1 MEEPPPL
8 CRWNSAGWP
17 LSNAYAYRVKVGLP
31 NVDPI
36 CPSGSLTGSKM
47 RQENSRPRYGAGV
60 DGMSS
65 VPELSFRNASHAA
78 IPTSRCRARWRS
90 AGPISFSVEPA
101 VSTNPPLAL
110 GDEQQRYH
118 LSNVAYGRVPVR
130 QLASSIRSRLRPRFR
145 SVRRASFVRHRSP
158 VSLAFN
164 QAAQKRKG
172 RAMSTA
178 SLV

>member
-17 LSNAYAYRVKVGLP
+17 LSNAYAYRVKAGLP

-65 VPELSFRNASHAA
+65 VPGLPFRK
-78 IPTSRCRARWRS
+78 RVARRDTNLPVS
-90 AGPISFSVEPA
+90 SLMAVSGTYLFFSGTGSLYQPA
-101 VSTNPPLAL
+101 V
-110 GDEQQRYH
+110 GF
-118 LSNVAYGRVPVR
+118 G
-130 QLASSIRSRLRPRFR
+130 
-145 SVRRASFVRHRSP
+145 
-158 VSLAFN
+158 
-164 QAAQKRKG
+164 
-172 RAMSTA
+172 
-178 SLV
+178 